1 MQLEN
6 DDLEE
11 VDWEESTY
19 LGSIMSKSNA
29 TVKDITNR
37 LLKANSSFV

>member
-11 VDWEESTY
+11 VEESTY

-29 TVKDITNR
+29 TVKNITNR